1 MAFGHTYNQQN
12 VDTNKGKIFI
22 PAGDYDVQIVNVTDE
37 VSRSSGRDQI
47 KLEIQVIS
55 GPCKGGKLFYYI
67 VDDQYADQ
75 KIWEVLTACRRQ
87 IPPQVTSNTFR
98 GGLTGR
104 LRVKNETYQ
113 GEQKS
118 VVNYW
123 LRPKPGESAPAPV
136 NQTAPNTD
144 KPAHEITED
153 DIPF

>member
-12 VDTNKGKIFI
+12 VDPNRGKIFI

-104 LRVKNETYQ
+104 LRVKNEVYN
-113 GEQKS
+113 GEQRS
-118 VVNYW
+118 SVNYW
-123 LRPKPGESAPAPV
+123 LRPKPGESATAPV
-136 NQTAPNTD
+136 NQTV
-144 KPAHEITED
+144 PAAETNPD
-153 DIPF
+153 DVPF

>member
-12 VDTNKGKIFI
+12 VDTNRGKIFI

-87 IPPQVTSNTFR
+87 IPPQVTSNAFR

-104 LRVKNETYQ
+104 LRVKNEIYN
-113 GEQKS
+113 GEQRS
-118 VVNYW
+118 SVNYW
-123 LRPKPGESAPAPV
+123 LRPKPGESATAPG
-136 NQTAPNTD
+136 NQTAPAAEPD
-144 KPAHEITED
+144 PD
-153 DIPF
+153 DVPF

>member
-12 VDTNKGKIFI
+12 VDTNRGKIFI
-22 PAGDYDVQIVNVTDE
+22 PAGEYDVQIVNVTDE

-87 IPPQVTSNTFR
+87 IPPQITSNTFR

-104 LRVKNETYQ
+104 LRVKNETYN
-113 GEQKS
+113 GEQRS
-118 VVNYW
+118 SVNYW
-123 LRPKPGESAPAPV
+123 LRPKPGESATAPV
-136 NQTAPNTD
+136 NQTAPAAETN
-144 KPAHEITED
+144 PD
-153 DIPF
+153 DVPF

>member
-12 VDTNKGKIFI
+12 VDTNRGKIFI
-22 PAGDYDVQIVNVTDE
+22 PAGDYDVTIVNVTDE

-87 IPPQVTSNTFR
+87 IPQQVTSNTFR

-104 LRVKNETYQ
+104 LRVKNELYN
-113 GEQKS
+113 GEQRAS
-118 VVNYW
+118 VNYW
-123 LRPKPGESAPAPV
+123 LRPRNGDPAAPASV
-136 NQTAPNTD
+136 EKTGSAPNT
-144 KPAHEITED
+144 ETVSE

>member
-12 VDTNKGKIFI
+12 VDTNRGKIFI

-87 IPPQVTSNTFR
+87 IPPQVTSNAFR

-104 LRVKNETYQ
+104 LRVKNEMYN
-113 GEQKS
+113 GEQRS
-118 VVNYW
+118 SVNYW
-123 LRPKPGESAPAPV
+123 LRPKPGESAPAPG
-136 NQTAPNTD
+136 NQTAPAAEPN
-144 KPAHEITED
+144 PD
-153 DIPF
+153 DVPF